1 MEPKKRHQLLK
12 RAKSCFAVPILIT
25 ADSTALVLSMITAL
39 LLRFEYLPWNR
50 IYECYLR
57 GHLSSLPFALAFYL
71 GVFASFR
78 LYKCAWRFA
87 SLDILWGII
96 CANTIGI
103 VGLVSIQCMIDGYP
117 FPRSVLVITWAG
129 SIILTG
135 VERVILRILSIASRH
150 GMQSLHV
157 IRHDAQPKR
166 TLILGAGI
174 DGVSVLRALRED
186 PELNYNVVGF
196 LDDDPSKRGV
206 YVGGVKVL
214 GPLVDLKQVLASCN
228 IDTIIV
234 TLPEISDE
242 KIRRDLVECRRNG
255 VPVKVVPRISDIITG
270 KPVRLVDFSVEDL
283 LKRTP
288 SLTNIAEIGTYL
300 TDKRV
305 LVTGAGGSIGSELCR
320 QIISLR
326 PALLVLLGHGENSIH
341 QIYRELQAG
350 YQELDDRIRYAVA
363 SVSHA
368 PRINQ
373 VFDQYRPQIVFHAA
387 AHKHVPMMESNEQEA
402 VHNNVV
408 GTHCIAEACGKWG
421 VERVVLISTD
431 KAADPCCIM
440 GATKWLCEEIFRA
453 MAHYWPGTAYIA
465 VRFGNVLGSR
475 GSVVPIFCEQIER
488 GGPVTLTHPEM
499 TRYFMT
505 VTEAVSLVLQA
516 GAVGKSDE
524 LYLLD
529 MGKPV
534 KIVELAKEIVRLNG
548 LDPDADIEFEYTGI
562 RPGEKLHEQL
572 VSDMESIKPTCWKGL
587 SVINRPQYFTPAQM
601 MEALRRLE
609 NVASSGS
616 AAETRKVL
624 DELLA
629 YRHILEREVVPSVVS
644 NEQESRLLA
653 GAE

>member
-1 MEPKKRHQLLK
+1 MR
-12 RAKSCFAVPILIT
+12 
-25 ADSTALVLSMITAL
+25 
-39 LLRFEYLPWNR
+39 
-50 IYECYLR
+50 
-57 GHLSSLPFALAFYL
+57 SL
-71 GVFASFR
+71 
-78 LYKCAWRFA
+78 
-87 SLDILWGII
+87 
-96 CANTIGI
+96 
-103 VGLVSIQCMIDGYP
+103 Q
-117 FPRSVLVITWAG
+117 
-129 SIILTG
+129 
-135 VERVILRILSIASRH
+135 
-150 GMQSLHV
+150 V
-157 IRHDAQPKR
+157 IRREAPPKR
-166 TLILGAGI
+166 TLILGAAV

-186 PELNYNVVGF
+186 PDLNYNVVGF
-196 LDDDPSKRGV
+196 LDDDPSKTGL
-206 YVGGVKVL
+206 YIGGVRVL
-214 GPLVDLKQVLASCN
+214 GPLADLKQVLTSHN

-234 TLPEISDE
+234 ALPEISDGQ
-242 KIRRDLVECRRNG
+242 IRRDIVECRRNG
-255 VPVKVVPRISDIITG
+255 VPVKVVPRISDVLTG
-270 KPVRLVDFSVEDL
+270 KPIRLVDFSVEDL

-326 PALLVLLGHGENSIH
+326 PASLVLLGHGENSIH

-350 YQELDDRIRYAVA
+350 YQELADRIQYAIA
-363 SVSHA
+363 SVSNA
-368 PRINQ
+368 SRINQ
-373 VFDQYRPQIVFHAA
+373 VFEQHQPQVVFHAA

-402 VHNNVV
+402 VHNNVI
-408 GTHCIAEACGKWG
+408 GTRCVAEACGRWG

-431 KAADPCCIM
+431 KAADPCCVM
-440 GATKWLCEEIFRA
+440 GATKWLCEEVFRA
-453 MAHYWPGTAYIA
+453 MAHYWTETAYIA

-505 VTEAVSLVLQA
+505 VTEAVRLVLQA

-548 LDPDADIEFEYTGI
+548 LDPETDIEFEYTGI

-572 VSDMESIKPTCWKGL
+572 VSDTEIIEPTCWKGL
-587 SVINRPQYFTPAQM
+587 SVIRRPQYFTPAQM
-601 MEALRRLE
+601 MDALRQLE
-609 NVASSGS
+609 NVANRGS
-616 AAETRKVL
+616 ATETRKIL

-629 YRHILEREVVPSVVS
+629 RRRSKCEAVS
-644 NEQESRLLA
+644 QAESWKQESRLLA

>member
-1 MEPKKRHQLLK
+1 MDREKLHQLFK
-12 RAKSCFAVPILIT
+12 RAKSCFAVPILLT
-25 ADSTALVLSMITAL
+25 ADSTALVLSIITAL
-39 LLRFEYLPWNR
+39 MLRFEYLPWHK

-57 GHLSSLPFALAFYL
+57 GHLSSLPLALAFYL
-71 GVFASFR
+71 GVFAAFR
-78 LYKCAWRFA
+78 LYRCAWRFA

-96 CANTIGI
+96 CANTIGV
-103 VGLVSIQCMIDGYP
+103 VGLVSIQYIVDGYA

-135 VERVILRILSIASRH
+135 AERVILRILSIASRY
-150 GMQSLHV
+150 GIRSLQV
-157 IRHDAQPKR
+157 IRREAPPKR
-166 TLILGAGI
+166 TLILGAAV

-186 PELNYNVVGF
+186 PDLNYNVVGF
-196 LDDDPSKRGV
+196 LDDDPSKIGL
-206 YVGGVKVL
+206 YIGGVRVL
-214 GPLVDLKQVLASCN
+214 GPLADLKQVLTSHN

-234 TLPEISDE
+234 ALPEISDGQ
-242 KIRRDLVECRRNG
+242 IRRDIVECRRNG
-255 VPVKVVPRISDIITG
+255 VPVKVVPRISDVLTG
-270 KPVRLVDFSVEDL
+270 KPIRLVDFSVEDL

-326 PALLVLLGHGENSIH
+326 PASLVLLGHGENSIH

-350 YQELDDRIRYAVA
+350 YQELADRIQYAIA
-363 SVSHA
+363 SVSNSS
-368 PRINQ
+368 RINQ
-373 VFDQYRPQIVFHAA
+373 VFEQHKPQVVFHAA

-402 VHNNVV
+402 VYNNVM
-408 GTHCIAEACGKWG
+408 GTHCVAEACGRWD

-431 KAADPCCIM
+431 KAADPCCVM

-453 MAHYWPGTAYIA
+453 MAHYWTGTAYIA

-505 VTEAVSLVLQA
+505 VTEAVRLVLQA

-548 LDPDADIEFEYTGI
+548 LDPETDIEFEYTGI

-572 VSDMESIKPTCWKGL
+572 VSDMESIEPTRWKGL
-587 SVINRPQYFTPAQM
+587 SVIHRPQYFTPAQM
-601 MEALRRLE
+601 MDALRQLE
-609 NVASSGS
+609 NVASHGS

-629 YRHILEREVVPSVVS
+629 RRRSECESVS
-644 NEQESRLLA
+644 PAESWKQEDRLLA